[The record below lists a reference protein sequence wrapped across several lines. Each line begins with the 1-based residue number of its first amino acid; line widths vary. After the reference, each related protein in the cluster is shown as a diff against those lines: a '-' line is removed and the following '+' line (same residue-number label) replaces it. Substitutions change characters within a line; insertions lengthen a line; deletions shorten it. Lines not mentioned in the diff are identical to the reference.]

1 MITYIEP
8 WMLAA
13 MDQAGYNGITDD
25 HINVVASEILKKGIT
40 QVSRQD
46 FESACRRCGV
56 NPDNF
61 TQDALD
67 ALEDRLN
74 I

>member
-1 MITYIEP
+1 MCYKP

-13 MDQAGYNGITDD
+13 IDQAGYNGITDD
-25 HINVVASEILKKGIT
+25 HINAVASEILKKGIT
-40 QVSRQD
+40 QVSTQD

-56 NPDNF
+56 NPDTF

-74 I
+74 V

>member
-1 MITYIEP
+1 MIHKP

-13 MDQAGYNGITDD
+13 INQAGYNGITDD
-25 HINVVASEILKKGIT
+25 HINAVASEILKKGIT

-56 NPDNF
+56 NPDTF

-74 I
+74 T

>member
-1 MITYIEP
+1 MHYEP
-8 WMLAA
+8 WMLATI
-13 MDQAGYNGITDD
+13 DQAGYNGITDD
-25 HINVVASEILKKGIT
+25 HINAVASEILKKGIT

-61 TQDALD
+61 MQNNLD
-67 ALEDRLN
+67 VLEDRLN
-74 I
+74 T

>member
-1 MITYIEP
+1 MPYEP

-13 MDQAGYNGITDD
+13 IDKAGYNGITDN
-25 HINVVASEILKKGIT
+25 HIDAVASEILKTGIT

-46 FESACRRCGV
+46 FEAACRRCGV

-61 TQDALD
+61 AQDDLD

-74 I
+74 S

>member
-1 MITYIEP
+1 MPYEP

-13 MDQAGYNGITDD
+13 LDKAGYNGITDS
-25 HINVVASEILKKGIT
+25 HIDAVASEILKTGIT

-46 FESACRRCGV
+46 FESACYRCGV

-61 TQDALD
+61 TQDDLD
-67 ALEDRLN
+67 ELEDRLN
-74 I
+74 S